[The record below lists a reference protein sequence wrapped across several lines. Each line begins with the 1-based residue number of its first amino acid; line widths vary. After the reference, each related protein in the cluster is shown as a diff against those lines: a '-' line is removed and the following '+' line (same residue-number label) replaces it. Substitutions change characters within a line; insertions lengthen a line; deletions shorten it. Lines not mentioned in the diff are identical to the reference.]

1 MDRCWG
7 GLVVVWCFLFD
18 YFFFVYIEREVVI
31 VKACEH
37 VGLG

>member
-1 MDRCWG
+1 MDRCWE
-7 GLVVVWCFLFD
+7 GLVIGCFCLFISC
-18 YFFFVYIEREVVI
+18 FVYIEREVVI